1 MITLSEALQAK
12 SELERLQ
19 ELAALAP
26 VLQQQED
33 KAASEKHLEDV
44 RKSILAENT
53 VLYSQYQ
60 EAISEYRN
68 ELESVV
74 SSLKHLA
81 GTLRNVFVLRK
92 RLVDNSQRYISA
104 VYQHNV
110 THRKMD
116 TLQSV
121 FDSENQLNNVMPGS
135 IVFEPAKL
143 NDPVTGSIVN
153 LIAHL

>member
-33 KAASEKHLEDV
+33 KAASEKHLENL
-44 RKSILAENT
+44 RASILQENSK
-53 VLYSQYQ
+53 LYADFQQAVKAYFL
-60 EAISEYRN
+60 
-68 ELESVV
+68 ELDAVV

-92 RLVDNSQRYISA
+92 RLVDSSQRYVSA

-116 TLQSV
+116 TMQAV
-121 FDSENQLNNVMPGS
+121 FDSENHLNDVMPGS
-135 IVFEPAKL
+135 IVFEPSRPG
-143 NDPVTGSIVN
+143 DPISGSIVTI
-153 LIAHL
+153 LQHL